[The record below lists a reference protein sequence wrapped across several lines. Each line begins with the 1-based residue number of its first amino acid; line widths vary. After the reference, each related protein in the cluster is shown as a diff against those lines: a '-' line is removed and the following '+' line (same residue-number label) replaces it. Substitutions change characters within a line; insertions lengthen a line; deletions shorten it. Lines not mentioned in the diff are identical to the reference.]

1 MAEGTRMSSPRD
13 GQTFETKARP
23 YPSGQRPVLAPSPI
37 TGLEP
42 LTPRTF
48 RRLAWLSLR
57 NAPASPSIM
66 VAIGASA
73 AGLAIG
79 STFIASQSGAS
90 SPFAVAAVATPIGLV
105 AFLFLVWIF
114 LAVELRSWSRDG
126 GWVVGYFTA
135 NSSQLVHPVGRDWV
149 LTDHYTA
156 HRGRGEAGAFRR
168 HVFAHLAREADLHG
182 VGIRLDTRVP
192 KLADLYVRDMPGLEL
207 TATRRD
213 KFTTV
218 YSFAR
223 SPRALKDS

>member
-1 MAEGTRMSSPRD
+1 MSSPCD
-13 GQTFETKARP
+13 GQTFLTNARP
-23 YPSGQRPVLAPSPI
+23 SPSGQRPVLAPAPI
-37 TGLEP
+37 AGLEP

-57 NAPASPSIM
+57 NAPATRPSWPRSEPPREGWRLAQPSSPARAAPRIRSPSRQWPHRS
-66 VAIGASA
+66 AWLRSSSSSGSSWPLNSEAGRETA
-73 AGLAIG
+73 AGWSA
-79 STFIASQSGAS
+79 T
-90 SPFAVAAVATPIGLV
+90 SPP
-105 AFLFLVWIF
+105 
-114 LAVELRSWSRDG
+114 
-126 GWVVGYFTA
+126 
-135 NSSQLVHPVGRDWV
+135 NSSQLVHPVGREWV

-207 TATRRD
+207 TATRRGTL
-213 KFTTV
+213 TTV

-223 SPRALKDS
+223 SPRSLDGS

>member
-1 MAEGTRMSSPRD
+1 MAEGTLMSSPCN
-13 GQTFETKARP
+13 GQTFLSNARP
-23 YPSGQRPVLAPSPI
+23 SPSGQRPVLAPAPI
-37 TGLEP
+37 AGLEP

-57 NAPASPSIM
+57 NAPADPSIM
-66 VAIGASA
+66 AAIGASA
-73 AGLAIG
+73 GGMAIG

-90 SPFAVAAVATPIGLV
+90 NPFAIAAVATPIGLV
-105 AFLFLVWIF
+105 AFIFLVWLF
-114 LAVELRSWSRDG
+114 LAIELRSWSRDG
-126 GWVVGYFTA
+126 GWVVGYFA
-135 NSSQLVHPVGRDWV
+135 PNSSQLVHPVGREWV

-168 HVFAHLAREADLHG
+168 HVFAHLAREADLYG

-207 TATRRD
+207 TATRRGTL
-213 KFTTV
+213 TTV

-223 SPRALKDS
+223 SPRSLDGS